1 MLQLAKYSALSRVG
15 RFAAQG
21 GNRWIGLLACLCLG
35 LLCACSSNPPQPR
48 NASDAVL
55 FGPATMR
62 LHPIFTSVKNWS
74 GGPAPDGIEALLE
87 LQDQFGD
94 PTKASGTV
102 IFALYQFKKFDPQR
116 KGALLVEWVGDLTT
130 LQAQRDRWNR
140 TSRTYGFQLACGGLT
155 LDQNYLLTAE
165 FQLTSGGR
173 LFNQL
178 VIQQQITPNKF
189 NIPDFGLP
197 PTAPSSTT
205 QPTTGEFT
213 PTTNATAPPLMPD
226 NSGVTPP
233 GLRVPAP

>member
-1 MLQLAKYSALSRVG
+1 MLQQARHLGLGRAS
-15 RFAAQG
+15 RFAPLIDV
-21 GNRWIGLLACLCLG
+21 RFLLLIAF
-35 LLCACSSNPPQPR
+35 LLPLSACSSGPSSEHR
-48 NASDAVL
+48 DATDAVL

-74 GGPAPDGIEALLE
+74 GGPQPDGVEALLE

-102 IFALYQFKKFDPQR
+102 IFALYQFKKFDPDR
-116 KGALLVEWVGDLTT
+116 RGILLAEWVGDLTT
-130 LQAQRDRWNR
+130 LEAQRDRWNR
-140 TSRTYGFQLACGGLT
+140 TSRTYGFQLAVGGLT

-165 FQLTSGGR
+165 FQLANGSR

-197 PTAPSSTT
+197 PMTT
-205 QPTTGEFT
+205 RPTTSDFS
-213 PTTNATAPPLMPD
+213 PATAPTASPLMPN
-226 NSGVTPP
+226 NSGVNAP
-233 GLRVPAP
+233 GMRMPAP